1 MGPSSFSARNGI
13 GRENECKKLVA
24 TEFFATLR
32 AERKSHLGM
41 TRKSLSAVGAEIH
54 QTKPF
59 ATLEEEL
66 LVSLLRTTDVLRE
79 RFEEACREFNLSMTQ
94 YNVLRILRGAEPKGR
109 TCGEIGERMIAREP
123 DVTRLLMRMEKAG
136 LIRRTRNGQDR
147 RVVMTRITGAGLK
160 LLDEMEPHL
169 RQIGGLLRPIGE
181 RKIEKTLRLLDA
193 VREHVRQDE
202 EKAAA

>member
-1 MGPSSFSARNGI
+1 MA
-13 GRENECKKLVA
+13 
-24 TEFFATLR
+24 
-32 AERKSHLGM
+32 RKSVSG
-41 TRKSLSAVGAEIH
+41 VGEEIH

-59 ATLEEEL
+59 ATIEEEL

-79 RFEEACREFNLSMTQ
+79 RFEQAVRPFNLSMTQ

-123 DVTRLLMRMEKAG
+123 DVTRLLLRMEKAS

-147 RVVMTRITGAGLK
+147 RVVMTRITAAGLK

-169 RQIGGLLRPIGE
+169 REIGGLLKPIGE
-181 RKIEKTLRLLDA
+181 RKIEKILRLLDT
-193 VREHVRQDE
+193 VRGHVRQE
-202 EKAAA
+202 EEAAA